1 MRKKGRTIYQIA
13 RLSTDMTQEKVAE
26 MLHISMKS
34 IGAYERGETIPPDD
48 IVCSMVTI
56 YKAPWLAYT
65 HLKLNNE
72 VGKNY
77 LPDIEFRELSANI
90 LDLQLEMAEA
100 AKSQCDI
107 AIVGRDNKID
117 ADEQPIWNECMKK
130 IEKLIGAAFAVLLSP
145 LVPLVPTQKEK
156 TPVLEHRRFN
166 G

>member
-1 MRKKGRTIYQIA
+1 MCKKGKTIYQTA
-13 RLSTDMTQEKVAE
+13 RLSTDMTQENVAE

-48 IVCSMVTI
+48 IVCNMVTI

-65 HLKLNNE
+65 HLKFNNE
-72 VGKNY
+72 VGKKY

-90 LDLQLEMAEA
+90 LDLQLEMVEIT
-100 AKSQCDI
+100 KSQCDI
-107 AIVGRDNKID
+107 ATVGRDNKID
-117 ADEQPIWNECMKK
+117 KDEQPVWNDCMKK

-145 LVPLVPTQKEK
+145 LVPIQKEK
-156 TPVLEHRRFN
+156 TPVLEHRRLN